1 MMGYE
6 FIFSKDVMEK
16 IDLHGLKIELVKN
29 KLQNFCD
36 SDKDLAILKKVDFSQ
51 GFADEVTW
59 KNYVLIGSVEKKDEE
74 YVIKVDEVGILSKR
88 SSDKKTKI
96 YALDQNEGGI
106 TLRQH
111 FENLKNKTNE

>member
-6 FIFSKDVMEK
+6 FIFTKDTIEK
-16 IDLHGLKIELVKN
+16 INLHGLNIELV
-29 KLQNFCD
+29 QNRLRHICD
-36 SDKDLAILKKVDFSQ
+36 SNKDITLFSKMDFSQ

-59 KNYVLIGSVEKKDEE
+59 KNYVLIGSIEKEE
-74 YVIKVDEVGILSKR
+74 LKYVVRVDEIGILFKR

-96 YALDQNEGGI
+96 YTIDQNEGGI

-111 FENLKNKTNE
+111 IENLKNKSQE